1 MDVEDLFE
9 RSHLLL
15 NDRRCRTCGEIK
27 NLIDGFYLTRKNRE
41 NISSSYSYECK
52 SCTIKRITN
61 KRQEKHQQTKKHQQ
75 EDLYWYYPDW

>member
-15 NDRRCRTCGEIK
+15 NDRRCRSCGEVK
-27 NLIDGFYLTRKNRE
+27 NLIDGFYLIRKNRE

-52 SCTIKRITN
+52 DC
-61 KRQEKHQQTKKHQQ
+61 TKKRVVISRMTNRVFDRW
-75 EDLYWYYPDW
+75 EYPDW

>member
-15 NDRRCRTCGEIK
+15 NDRLCRTCGEIK

-41 NISSSYSYECK
+41 NILSSYSYECK

-61 KRQEKHQQTKKHQQ
+61 KRQEKHKQ
-75 EDLYWYYPDW
+75 EDLFWCYPDW